1 MALIDA
7 YDTRTGEARQVPE
20 HWIGHPT
27 LGVGLTTEPPAPQPH
42 QAEVRE
48 PAPAKPGPV
57 AVKEPK
63 PTAPKPTRPKADDTD
78 APAPVGDQP
87 TKED

>member
-7 YDTRTGEARQVPE
+7 YDTRTGEVRQVPE
-20 HWIGHPT
+20 HWIGHPIY
-27 LGVGLTTEPPAPQPH
+27 GAHLTTEPPAPP
-42 QAEVRE
+42 ARE
-48 PAPAKPGPV
+48 PAPV
-57 AVKEPK
+57 EVKEPK
-63 PTAPKPTRPKADDTD
+63 PPAPPKPKRPKADDND